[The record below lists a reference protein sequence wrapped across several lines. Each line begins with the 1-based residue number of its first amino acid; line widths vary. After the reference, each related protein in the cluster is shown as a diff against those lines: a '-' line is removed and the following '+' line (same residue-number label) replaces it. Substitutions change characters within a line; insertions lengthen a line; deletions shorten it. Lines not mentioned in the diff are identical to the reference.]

1 MNFHEKIRLLRKEKG
16 LTQDQVANK
25 TGIAISSIRNYEK
38 DRLPDSQQ
46 LKRIKDFYKV
56 PYEYLLND
64 ECNTREEENLKI
76 GEKLGISD
84 KSIAI
89 LQKLSSG
96 NKAYIL
102 EQLLDYIYNK
112 NSLEKIDE
120 YINVNYIVDTIFNSI
135 CPKIEKLLKDKKYN
149 NITDEQLRGLEF
161 FINYNLD
168 LNGKTNRIKER
179 EYLIYLLRD
188 SYYEKFIATLTYITQ
203 SFDCGLTISEYDI
216 TNFNEYKKIKE
227 IFENYKLYLLNN
239 ILIHIDNDF
248 FKELKQKKLK

>member
-1 MNFHEKIRLLRKEKG
+1 MNFHEKMRLLRKESG
-16 LTQDQVANK
+16 LTQDQVAHKMN
-25 TGIAISSIRNYEK
+25 ISISIIRKYEK

-76 GEKLGISD
+76 GERLGISD
-84 KSIAI
+84 KSITI

-96 NKAYIL
+96 NNAYIL

-120 YINVNYIVDTIFNSI
+120 YININYIVDTIFNSI

-149 NITDEQLRGLEF
+149 NITNEQLRGLEF
-161 FINYNLD
+161 LINYNLD
-168 LNGKTNRIKER
+168 FKGKTNHIKER
-179 EYLIYLLRD
+179 EYLTYLLRD
-188 SYYEKFIATLTYITQ
+188 SYYEKFIDTLTYIIPR
-203 SFDCGLTISEYDI
+203 FDCGSTIIEYELTDF
-216 TNFNEYKKIKE
+216 TEYKKIKE

-248 FKELKQKKLK
+248 FKELKHKKLK